1 MYAGVPLIC
10 IPKFADQFYLSSL
23 AEHLGIGI
31 YVLNDDHFG
40 VRFSEALSKF
50 MKEITDD
57 GISETAYL
65 EKATKIRNEILSEG
79 PFSKVFRNK
88 IIGIAE
94 SNVGGKIQN

>member
-57 GISETAYL
+57 GISETA
-65 EKATKIRNEILSEG
+65 
-79 PFSKVFRNK
+79 
-88 IIGIAE
+88 
-94 SNVGGKIQN
+94 